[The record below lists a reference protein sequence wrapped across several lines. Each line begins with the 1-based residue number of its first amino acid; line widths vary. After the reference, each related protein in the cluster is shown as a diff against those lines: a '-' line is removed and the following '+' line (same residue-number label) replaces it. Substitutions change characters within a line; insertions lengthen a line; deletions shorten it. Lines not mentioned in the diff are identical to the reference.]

1 MTIKNTAE
9 GYGAIAKWLHWA
21 TAILFLASFFS
32 IYYRHWF
39 TEVKSFESMIAFQLH
54 LSVGVT
60 IAVIVVLR
68 IVWRITN
75 QIPDPEP
82 GTFLERTAAQ
92 LEHYALY
99 AVMIILPVT
108 GYLGTAVNT
117 NYFFMFEITAV
128 SLTIRNYLN
137 RRMWQAW
144 IRVTLIRDMNRTH
157 PSPTRRKAI
166 LGGSTPASMRVM
178 VVDKCV
184 RFTSLVV
191 NGTAVV

>member
-1 MTIKNTAE
+1 MVAL
-9 GYGAIAKWLHWA
+9 GDSHSFSCV
-21 TAILFLASFFS
+21 LFFYF
-32 IYYRHWF
+32 YRHWF
-39 TEVKSFESMIAFQLH
+39 TEAKTFESMIAFQLH

-117 NYFFMFEITAV
+117 NYFFMFEIPKFADTQ
-128 SLTIRNYLN
+128 LFRF
-137 RRMWQAW
+137 
-144 IRVTLIRDMNRTH
+144 VTDGLSISFKEFKMPIDFIHKN
-157 PSPTRRKAI
+157 I
-166 LGGSTPASMRVM
+166 LGEWAAWFLILDHVLVALSYQFVKKGRTMFKM
-178 VVDKCV
+178 T
-184 RFTSLVV
+184 TS
-191 NGTAVV
+191 

>member
-21 TAILFLASFFS
+21 TAILFLASYFS

-75 QIPDPEP
+75 RIPDPEP
-82 GTFLERTAAQ
+82 GTFLEHTATQ

-99 AVMIILPVT
+99 AVMIILPAT
-108 GYLGTAVNT
+108 GYLGTVVNT
-117 NYFFMFEITAV
+117 NYFFMFEIPRFSDTQ
-128 SLTIRNYLN
+128 LFTFL
-137 RRMWQAW
+137 
-144 IRVTLIRDMNRTH
+144 VTDGLGISFKEFKIPVDFIHKN
-157 PSPTRRKAI
+157 I
-166 LGGSTPASMRVM
+166 LGEWLAWFLILDHVLVALSYQFVKKGRTMSKMT
-178 VVDKCV
+178 
-184 RFTSLVV
+184 TS
-191 NGTAVV
+191 

>member
-21 TAILFLASFFS
+21 TAILFLASYFS

-75 QIPDPEP
+75 RIPDPES
-82 GTFLERTAAQ
+82 GTFLEHTATQ
-92 LEHYALY
+92 LEQYALY
-99 AVMIILPVT
+99 AVMIILPAT
-108 GYLGTAVNT
+108 GYLGTVVNT
-117 NYFFMFEITAV
+117 NYFFMFEIPRFADTQ
-128 SLTIRNYLN
+128 LFTFL
-137 RRMWQAW
+137 
-144 IRVTLIRDMNRTH
+144 VTDG
-157 PSPTRRKAI
+157 
-166 LGGSTPASMRVM
+166 LGICFKEIKIPI
-178 VVDKCV
+178 DFIHK
-184 RFTSLVV
+184 
-191 NGTAVV
+191 